1 KVANNQNLSETEL
14 EIENDTFQEHV
25 ATSLQS
31 NKHGKTYC
39 FRCSAHTIQLCV
51 YDGLKNITNK
61 EILNKAR
68 KVVKKLRTPTI
79 ANMLIKS
86 GLKKAVLDCD
96 TRWNSIYNML
106 QRLCELKAF
115 CRMKA
120 ADIPSLEL
128 SNNDWNLIESLV
140 LTLAPVKIGSVQL
153 QRADITIG
161 DFYGCWWKIR
171 NGLIKAN
178 TELAKSITE
187 SMLKRQ
193 QILLDNDLFV
203 AAIFLD
209 PRFQPLLTPQMKI
222 KAINHLCKLW
232 TLIQTLKKR
241 SGYSEN
247 DIPID
252 ETEKSVLNMSVD
264 PANNDDDDDDDFE
277 NFLKESTTVI
287 SNQPVNIKSIFQ
299 SFDGTQRISYNSD
312 IREYWASKK
321 NEHPE
326 LHELAQVTL
335 AIPATQVSVERTFSS
350 LKFILSDLRGNLT
363 PSLLESIIF
372 IIFRVF
378 V

>member
-1 KVANNQNLSETEL
+1 
-14 EIENDTFQEHV
+14 
-25 ATSLQS
+25 
-31 NKHGKTYC
+31 
-39 FRCSAHTIQLCV
+39 
-51 YDGLKNITNK
+51 
-61 EILNKAR
+61 
-68 KVVKKLRTPTI
+68 
-79 ANMLIKS
+79 
-86 GLKKAVLDCD
+86 
-96 TRWNSIYNML
+96 
-106 QRLCELKAF
+106 
-115 CRMKA
+115 
-120 ADIPSLEL
+120 
-128 SNNDWNLIESLV
+128 
-140 LTLAPVKIGSVQL
+140 LAPVKIGSVQL

-203 AAIFLD
+203 AGIPKHLYFVLMFLIFKLSLTKFNIIFRLVLKFFINYYLISAIFLD

-277 NFLKESTTVI
+277 NFLKE
-287 SNQPVNIKSIFQ
+287 
-299 SFDGTQRISYNSD
+299 
-312 IREYWASKK
+312 
-321 NEHPE
+321 
-326 LHELAQVTL
+326 
-335 AIPATQVSVERTFSS
+335 
-350 LKFILSDLRGNLT
+350 
-363 PSLLESIIF
+363 
-372 IIFRVF
+372 
-378 V
+378 